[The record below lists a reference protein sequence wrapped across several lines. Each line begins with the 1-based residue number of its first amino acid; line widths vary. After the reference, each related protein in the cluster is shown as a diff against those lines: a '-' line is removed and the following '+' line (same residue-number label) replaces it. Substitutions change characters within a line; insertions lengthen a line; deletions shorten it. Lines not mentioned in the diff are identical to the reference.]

1 VRPSRNDAGFSPRGQ
16 GAKERDSGDLG
27 TVARR
32 VADQYLRREP
42 SQIVTVDACLI
53 SQVSHF
59 DPSWCARIN
68 AHRQPSAPPPR
79 PQTPAPDSAGKPAS
93 SPPEPTPFRLREIP
107 REHTCE
113 LCGTA
118 MYDHNCKIV
127 CPNCGYK
134 RDCSDP

>member
-1 VRPSRNDAGFSPRGQ
+1 MSF
-16 GAKERDSGDLG
+16 
-27 TVARR
+27 
-32 VADQYLRREP
+32 
-42 SQIVTVDACLI
+42 I
-53 SQVSHF
+53 

-68 AHRQPSAPPPR
+68 AHRAH
-79 PQTPAPDSAGKPAS
+79 
-93 SPPEPTPFRLREIP
+93 PPEPVAAEPPQPTEPAPLKRREIP
-107 REHTCE
+107 SVHVCE

>member
-1 VRPSRNDAGFSPRGQ
+1 MSF
-16 GAKERDSGDLG
+16 
-27 TVARR
+27 
-32 VADQYLRREP
+32 
-42 SQIVTVDACLI
+42 I
-53 SQVSHF
+53 

-68 AHRQPSAPPPR
+68 AHRAPPPE
-79 PQTPAPDSAGKPAS
+79 PVPTSVSAASDPPAPAPLK
-93 SPPEPTPFRLREIP
+93 RREIP
-107 REHTCE
+107 SVHVCE